1 VLVFST
7 LECWFGLR
15 PWLPEYDAIDNGRGL
30 KDDVYLAAGL
40 SPVVTLIGIL
50 VYSPKKETGDQD
62 WARIVLYV
70 ATPIFLAAPV
80 TPGLKQD
87 IKYFVRYG
95 FFFCNAC
102 IIVDRKPR

>member
-1 VLVFST
+1 MVQ
-7 LECWFGLR
+7 W
-15 PWLPEYDAIDNGRGL
+15 L

-50 VYSPKKETGDQD
+50 VYSPKKETGNQD

-70 ATPIFLAAPV
+70 VATPTFLAASV

-87 IKYFVRYG
+87 IKYFVRYW